1 MASSSRRPEMMRQ
14 AKTSPCA
21 AVPVPLM
28 HPAVAAAL
36 ARHEGLA
43 ERLPGHRHGWVR
55 EMREAAATAFARQG
69 FPTRRNEAW
78 HYTDPRALTELRFDE
93 PLQAVD
99 APVMLPDGIP
109 DAAAPRLVFLDGRFR
124 PDLSDLDALPDGVR
138 VQSLG
143 ALLEAGDEALR
154 ARLGAQARVDAG
166 AFVALNAMLAEDGA
180 VITCTAAPGAGA
192 RLHIV
197 SVGSSAGE
205 RPVGFHPRHLVHVAE
220 GAELTLF
227 DSAHGDGDT
236 PYLNNT
242 VAEVTLGARARMT
255 HVRLQAEALGSFQV
269 STVFVD
275 AAEEAEY
282 DSFVLATGARLARN
296 EVHATLAGTGA
307 IAHLNGAQLGDGQ
320 RHVDTTTVITH
331 AAPACASRQTFKSV
345 LAGRSRA
352 VFQGKIHVHQ
362 VAQKTD
368 GYQMNQALLLS
379 PEAEIDAKPQLEI
392 YADDVKCSHGATVG
406 ELDADQLF
414 YLRSRGLP
422 VAEARAMLIEAFLAD
437 ALEAV
442 KDEGLRAALS
452 DATAAWWARAHPEM
466 AA

>member
-1 MASSSRRPEMMRQ
+1 MASSSRPREMMGQ
-14 AKTSPCA
+14 AKTSSGGGG
-21 AVPVPLM
+21 PVPLL
-28 HPAVAAAL
+28 HPAVSAAL

-43 ERLPGHRHGWVR
+43 ARLPGHQHAWVR
-55 EMREAAATAFARQG
+55 EWRAASAASFAGQG

-78 HYTDPRALTELRFDE
+78 HYTDTRAMTELRFE
-93 PLQAVD
+93 EALVAVD

-109 DAAAPRLVFLDGRFR
+109 DAGAPRLVFLDGRFR
-124 PDLSDLDALPDGVR
+124 PDLSDLDALPEGVR
-138 VQSLG
+138 VAQLG

-154 ARLGAQARVDAG
+154 ARLGARVAANDG

-180 VITCTAAPGAGA
+180 VITCTAVPEAGA

-197 SVGSSAGE
+197 SVGTASGE
-205 RPVGFHPRHLVHVAE
+205 RPAWFHPRHLVHVAE
-220 GAELTLF
+220 GAALTLF
-227 DSAHGDGDT
+227 DSAHGDGAV

-242 VAEVTLGARARMT
+242 VAEITLDARARMT
-255 HVRLQAEALGSFQV
+255 HVRLQAESTGAFQV
-269 STVFVD
+269 STVFAHV
-275 AAEEAEY
+275 AEGAEY
-282 DSFVLATGARLARN
+282 DSFALATGARLARN
-296 EVHATLAGTGA
+296 EVHATLAGLGA
-307 IAHLNGAQLGDGQ
+307 TAHLNGAQLGDGE

-362 VAQKTD
+362 VAQRTD

-379 PEAEIDAKPQLEI
+379 REAEIDAKPQLEI

-422 VAEARAMLIEAFLAD
+422 MPEARALLIEAFLAD
-437 ALEAV
+437 ALDAV
-442 KDEGLRAALS
+442 GDETLRAALS
-452 DATAAWWARAHPEM
+452 EATAAWWARAHAE
-466 AA
+466 AGA

>member
-1 MASSSRRPEMMRQ
+1 MASFSRRPEM
-14 AKTSPCA
+14 TSPAKDA
-21 AVPVPLM
+21 AVPAAPVVLL
-28 HPAVAAAL
+28 HPAVSAAL
-36 ARHEGLA
+36 ARHAGLA

-55 EMREAAATAFARQG
+55 EMRAAAAAAFAWQG

-93 PLQAVD
+93 PLVAVD
-99 APVMLPDGIP
+99 APAMLPDGIP
-109 DAAAPRLVFLDGRFR
+109 DAGAPRLVFLDGRFR
-124 PDLSDLDALPDGVR
+124 PDLSDLDLLPEGVR
-138 VQSLG
+138 VESLG
-143 ALLEAGDEALR
+143 TLLEAGDDGLR
-154 ARLGAQARVDAG
+154 ARLGAQAGVETG

-180 VITCTAAPGAGA
+180 VITCTAAPEAGA
-192 RLHIV
+192 RLHLV
-197 SVGSSAGE
+197 SVGSASGE
-205 RPVGFHPRHLVHVAE
+205 RPVGFHPRHLIHVAD

-227 DSAHGDGDT
+227 DSAHGEGAT

-242 VAEVTLGARARMT
+242 VAEITLGARARMT
-255 HVRLQAEALGSFQV
+255 HVRLQAEATVSFQV
-269 STVFVD
+269 STVF
-275 AAEEAEY
+275 AHLAETAEY
-282 DSFVLATGARLARN
+282 DSFVLASGARLARN

-307 IAHLNGAQLGDGQ
+307 IAHLNGAQLGDGV

-345 LAGRSRA
+345 LAGRSRG

-422 VAEARAMLIEAFLAD
+422 VPEARALLIEAFLAD

-442 KDEGLRAALS
+442 KDEALRTALA
-452 DATAAWWARAHPEM
+452 DATAVWWTRAHPETG
-466 AA
+466 A

>member
-1 MASSSRRPEMMRQ
+1 MDTPARS
-14 AKTSPCA
+14 A
-21 AVPVPLM
+21 PVPLL
-28 HPAVAAAL
+28 HPAVSAAL

-43 ERLPGHRHGWVR
+43 DRLPGHRHGWVR
-55 EMREAAATAFARQG
+55 ERRAAAASAFGRQG

-78 HYTDPRALTELRFDE
+78 HYTDLRALTELRFE
-93 PLQAVD
+93 EALVAVD

-109 DAAAPRLVFLDGRFR
+109 DAGAPRLVFLDGRFR
-124 PDLSDLDALPDGVR
+124 PDLSDLDALPEGVR
-138 VQSLG
+138 VESLS
-143 ALLEAGDEALR
+143 ALLEAGDQALR
-154 ARLGAQARVDAG
+154 ARLGALASAEEG

-180 VITCTAAPGAGA
+180 VITCTAAPEMGA

-197 SVGSSAGE
+197 SVGTASGD

-227 DSAHGDGDT
+227 DSAHGDGET

-242 VAEVTLGARARMT
+242 VAEITLGARARMT
-255 HVRLQAEALGSFQV
+255 HVRLQAEAPSSFHV
-269 STVFVD
+269 STIFAHV
-275 AAEEAEY
+275 AEGAEY
-282 DSFVLATGARLARN
+282 DSFALASGARLARN
-296 EVHATLAGTGA
+296 EVHATLAGQGA
-307 IAHLNGAQLGDGQ
+307 VAHLNGAQLGDAA

-422 VAEARAMLIEAFLAD
+422 VPEARALLIEAFLAD

-442 KDEGLRAALS
+442 KDEALRTALS
-452 DATAAWWARAHPEM
+452 DATAAWWARAHAE
-466 AA
+466 AGA